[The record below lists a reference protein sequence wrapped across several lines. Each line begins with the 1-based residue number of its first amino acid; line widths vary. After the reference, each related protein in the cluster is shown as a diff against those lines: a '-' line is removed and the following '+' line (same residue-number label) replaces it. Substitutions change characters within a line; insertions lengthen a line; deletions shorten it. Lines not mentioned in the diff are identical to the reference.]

1 MLGGARSRQDAV
13 QLGSSR
19 LFPQEFSTS
28 CIHMNRAARAPQL
41 ERLANREVFQ
51 LHGVMSF
58 LRAKRRKDAVDIKG
72 MV

>member
-1 MLGGARSRQDAV
+1 MSRA
-13 QLGSSR
+13 
-19 LFPQEFSTS
+19 E
-28 CIHMNRAARAPQL
+28 RAPQP
-41 ERLANREVFQ
+41 EQPANREVFQ